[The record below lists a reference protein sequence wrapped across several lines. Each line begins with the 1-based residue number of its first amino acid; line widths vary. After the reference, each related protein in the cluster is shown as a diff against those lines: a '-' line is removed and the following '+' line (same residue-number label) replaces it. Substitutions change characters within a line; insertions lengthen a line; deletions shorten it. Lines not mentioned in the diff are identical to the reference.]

1 MYQYSPETLKCEEEG
16 ERGGERGEEER
27 ESGREGECGVPFNV
41 SFSFRLR
48 HENNQLHDLLDL
60 RDKEHHSAIA
70 KLHQQHQETIQKVCV
85 CVCVLGMANI

>member
-1 MYQYSPETLKCEEEG
+1 MYQYSLETLKCEEEG
-16 ERGGERGEEER
+16 ERGGRKKG
-27 ESGREGECGVPFNV
+27 SQGGREECGVPFNV
-41 SFSFRLR
+41 LFSFRLR

-85 CVCVLGMANI
+85 CVCIGHG

>member
-1 MYQYSPETLKCEEEG
+1 MRR
-16 ERGGERGEEER
+16 EREGEEER
-27 ESGREGECGVPFNV
+27 ESGREGGGKFGVPFNV
-41 SFSFRLR
+41 SFFRLR

-85 CVCVLGMANI
+85 WLIYNYNNYNCVFICPVP